1 MEDRKRTLFAVIIA
15 CVVVAAVLYSFGLN
29 LFSNYP
35 QLILAD
41 PEATASHGVGDQE
54 PDNQGGIPVELTRET
69 VQRVVADL
77 SRYTSYSRTV
87 TVTYYWGDG
96 ESGTA
101 EAAVW
106 ANDGWVRTDVTL
118 ASGMTE
124 HSIVGNDQF
133 WLWYDD
139 EQVVHC
145 GPAGEMTADLMQH
158 IPTYE
163 DVLALSQDDIIWA
176 SYMNREGEAC
186 IYVETR
192 RASSEYT
199 DCYWISLS
207 NGLLMAAESTLEGRL
222 VYTMSSRDLVS
233 PLRNAESYFKLP
245 DGTNPLNPPQDQG
258 GA

>member
-15 CVVVAAVLYSFGLN
+15 CVVVVAVLYSFGLN
-29 LFSNYP
+29 LFSTHP

-41 PEATASHGVGDQE
+41 PEATASHGVGKQE
-54 PDNQGGIPVELTRET
+54 PGNQGGIPVDLTRET

-96 ESGTA
+96 DSGTA

-106 ANDGWVRTDVTL
+106 VNDGWARTDVTL

-139 EQVVHC
+139 EQETHR

-176 SYMNREGEAC
+176 SYVNREGEAC
-186 IYVETR
+186 IYIEAGQALSQYVDR
-192 RASSEYT
+192 
-199 DCYWISLS
+199 YWISLS
-207 NGLLMAAESTLEGRL
+207 SGLLMAAESTFEGRL
-222 VYTMSSRDLVS
+222 VYAMSSRDLVS
-233 PLRNAESYFKLP
+233 PLRNAEFYFKLP
-245 DGTNPLNPPQDQG
+245 DGSNPLNSLQG
-258 GA
+258 